1 MATTGNSEL
10 SMVTDQYINLR
21 SKHTALEQQRNE
33 AEVEVKRL
41 KQELADLRA
50 DHEKQMKHQVFE
62 ASTAYQRSL
71 DESHQTRDAVATQL
85 QEQQKQA
92 QVLQSTVDGLQR
104 ELAGLRG
111 EHAKLV
117 QANDLRSAREGL
129 VDRARDA
136 LAKHG
141 VTHRSFTA
149 LELQCAIQTAYA
161 YFTES
166 YIPQQCMSVDSQPR
180 AGNDNSSVN
189 PSNGSSVNL
198 SNGSSVN
205 LSNGSSVNPSSNGS
219 SVNHS
224 NGSSV
229 NPGDVPGG
237 EVAR

>member
-1 MATTGNSEL
+1 MSATGSSEL
-10 SMVTDQYINLR
+10 SMITDQYIKLR
-21 SKHTALEQQRNE
+21 SANTALEQKRNE
-33 AEVEVKRL
+33 AEVEVKQL
-41 KQELADLRA
+41 KQEIENLQAN
-50 DHEKQMKHQVFE
+50 HEKEMKHQVFKT
-62 ASTAYQRSL
+62 STAYQRSL
-71 DESHQTRDAVATQL
+71 DESYRSRDTVAEQL

-92 QVLQSTVDGLQR
+92 QVLQSTVDELQR

-111 EHAKLV
+111 EHAQLV

-136 LAKHG
+136 LVKHG

-161 YFTES
+161 YFTDS

-189 PSNGSSVNL
+189 P
-198 SNGSSVN
+198 
-205 LSNGSSVNPSSNGS
+205 
-219 SVNHS
+219 
-224 NGSSV
+224 
-229 NPGDVPGG
+229 GDIPGG